1 VSQGTE
7 DRLAHYAEMKEEITA
22 IRATVSS
29 QDRAVTV
36 VAGAGGSVVDI
47 RVADEALRD
56 ANPQTLGRSIMSTI
70 QLAIA
75 QAAKAQAEVV
85 QRYVGDRMN
94 ILDRVNAVQQ
104 EFFDKAKE
112 EDARQAREEQHPQ
125 FSAPAQDRVQPP
137 APPQPTPPP
146 APQPA
151 PQQQFQPP
159 ARHARQEPPRRRGQG
174 SADSADDGEGFQGLG
189 GSDEW

>member
-159 ARHARQEPPRRRGQG
+159 ARHARQEPPRRRRQ
-174 SADSADDGEGFQGLG
+174 DNADDGEGFQGLG